1 LFDVAQ
7 EHVIADGNAMFLA
20 TSNATWEKI
29 ELTTT
34 TPQSVGST
42 RSRRI
47 WL

>member
-1 LFDVAQ
+1 MFDVAQ
-7 EHVIADGNAMFLA
+7 EHVIADGDVMFLA
-20 TSNATWEKI
+20 TSNATREQM

-34 TPQSVGST
+34 QQSVGST